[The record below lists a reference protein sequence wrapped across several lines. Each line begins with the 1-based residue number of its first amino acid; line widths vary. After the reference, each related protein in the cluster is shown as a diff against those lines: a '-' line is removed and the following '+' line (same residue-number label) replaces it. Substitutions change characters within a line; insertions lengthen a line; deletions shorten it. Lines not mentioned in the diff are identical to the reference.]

1 MKKHTTTAG
10 PLPAHSVSRLPA
22 ARTAQAAT
30 APDQVTAPPGEP
42 RAVFR
47 FALPTKERAHDRED
61 FAAVL

>member
-1 MKKHTTTAG
+1 MKKNTTTAG

-22 ARTAQAAT
+22 ARAAQAAA
-30 APDQVTAPPGEP
+30 APDQVTPTPGEP

-47 FALPTKERAHDRED
+47 LALSTKERAHVRED